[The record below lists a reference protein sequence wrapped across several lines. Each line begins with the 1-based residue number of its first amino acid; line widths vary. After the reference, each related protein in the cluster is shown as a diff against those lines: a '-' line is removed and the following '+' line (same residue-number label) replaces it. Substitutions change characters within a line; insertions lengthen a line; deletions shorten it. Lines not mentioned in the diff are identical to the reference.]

1 VVNPRSGN
9 GKFKGHTMEYAV
21 KGETPKGEITIVKRG
36 FGSQEEAEDHPI
48 RMSDWKRV
56 WVELIQP
63 SNDDQAGR
71 K

>member
-1 VVNPRSGN
+1 
-9 GKFKGHTMEYAV
+9 MEYVV
-21 KGETPKGEITIVKRG
+21 KGETPEGEITIVKRG

-48 RMSDWKRV
+48 RMSHWKRV

-63 SNDDQAGR
+63 TNEDEAGR